1 MVKEKLSEALRKKI
15 EEIEE
20 QRVKE
25 QEEKNRIEK
34 MTKKEKEKLKLKEAR
49 KNKAKKKTPIQ
60 EERDAHEAYQLILSE
75 HHRRV
80 KQRVKQKSRTLGLL
94 NASLKAKTSEDSSPE
109 SDTDKYTV
117 MFA

>member
-1 MVKEKLSEALRKKI
+1 MRKKI

-20 QRVKE
+20 QRIKE
-25 QEEKNRIEK
+25 QEEKTRIEK
-34 MTKKEKEKLKLKEAR
+34 MTKKEREKYQLKQAR
-49 KNKAKKKTPIQ
+49 KNKGKKKTPIQ

-80 KQRVKQKSRTLGLL
+80 KQRVKRKTRTIGLL
-94 NASLKAKTSEDSSPE
+94 NATPKAKTSEDSDTE
-109 SDTDKYTV
+109 SDTDKNID